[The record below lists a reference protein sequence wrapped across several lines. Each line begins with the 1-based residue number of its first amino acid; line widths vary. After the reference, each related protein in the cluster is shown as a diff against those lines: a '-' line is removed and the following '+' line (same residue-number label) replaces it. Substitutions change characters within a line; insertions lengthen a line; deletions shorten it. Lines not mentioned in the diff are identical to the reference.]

1 VSASRFLF
9 LNMKANMAS
18 SIRLANTI
26 RSLSGLALLLVEL
39 AAFAHG
45 SGPGHALPDASVT
58 GIERGVDLAMNCDHA
73 IHELIFEYDYC
84 MRANHDL
91 IGPDPAAETAFR
103 FMAWL
108 RAAGA
113 VFQGYP
119 DALPY
124 RYEFRR
130 NFLLA
135 QARHPL
141 PAARLCQAIGIDC
154 ATLPEPVPQAENEMA
169 AGTREMH
176 PR

>member
-1 VSASRFLF
+1 MTPPNLPTAV
-9 LNMKANMAS
+9 
-18 SIRLANTI
+18 IRLCTA
-26 RSLSGLALLLVEL
+26 LAFV
-39 AAFAHG
+39 AGGASAFAHG
-45 SGPGHALPDASVT
+45 SGPGHPLPNASVS
-58 GIERGVDLAMNCDHA
+58 GIERGVHLALNCDHA

-91 IGPDPAAETAFR
+91 VGPDPAAETAFR

-119 DALPY
+119 DAQPY
-124 RYEFRR
+124 RDEFRR
-130 NFLLA
+130 NFLAA

-154 ATLPEPVPQAENEMA
+154 ATLPEPVPQLEK
-169 AGTREMH
+169 GTV
-176 PR
+176 PRQ

>member
-1 VSASRFLF
+1 MTLPSRPAAVIKFF
-9 LNMKANMAS
+9 AA
-18 SIRLANTI
+18 
-26 RSLSGLALLLVEL
+26 LALV
-39 AAFAHG
+39 AGGASAFAHG
-45 SGPGHALPDASVT
+45 AGPGHALPDASVT

-124 RYEFRR
+124 REEFRH
-130 NFLLA
+130 NFLTA

-154 ATLPEPVPQAENEMA
+154 ATLPEPVPQLENVKTTTA
-169 AGTREMH
+169 RNSPH
-176 PR
+176 Q